1 MGSGGRPTTIA
12 AIVLALAMPLPAHS
26 QKSPAPPPSSQK
38 TPVPKQKKTAMPKVS
53 AFAALRAEYVK
64 EFLERFPVVATY
76 LGAEGLDSAYAALDG
91 KLRDYSPVALR
102 AERDTWAG
110 FQARLAKI
118 DVKTLAEPDRIDAS
132 VMGAQLAFLVHNLDR
147 HVHEKA
153 LDVFLEEPLRG
164 VEWALQGMA
173 PGAGGTR
180 GTKAEWQ
187 GVAARTAAVP
197 LYLKTALANVRRG
210 ASGNAIPDRRLIMAA
225 VDAAESTA
233 VYFEKRVAEKLA
245 SWGVDLD
252 AGTKASVAAAGP
264 SAAAAFREF
273 RKGLLDLFF
282 EPDGKALNPAFDR
295 DRFAAGE
302 AEYSWALKN
311 NLGVTRTPRELHAY
325 GKSEVAATL
334 GEMTVLARRIA
345 SDRDLPDASLA
356 SVLSSL
362 ANDVPKNDAE
372 MLSWYREACRRLVD
386 FGRKTGMFDLPADYR
401 LDVVFT
407 PPPLRDTIDAAYYP
421 APPFKTGGVGQF
433 YVTPTGDD
441 AAALREHA
449 RSAIASLAAHE
460 GFPGHDWYYQFM
472 RSHAASI
479 PAIRWLTPGGVEDS
493 LSMWEDSMSSEGWAL
508 YCERL
513 VGERRA
519 DFPDGFYTPEEQLFQ
534 LQNQLL
540 RDARVV
546 IDTGIHCGFM
556 SFDDA
561 VTYYARNVA
570 FVKGAV
576 STDAAVNPD
585 AAERA
590 GVAAARKEVFRY
602 SKWPTQAIT
611 YDLGKAEI
619 LALRE
624 ESQAVEGPGF
634 SERRFHEEFL
644 SEGQIPPGLFGAR
657 LLAKARARSAA
668 TDAPDST
675 NVGISR

>member
-1 MGSGGRPTTIA
+1 
-12 AIVLALAMPLPAHS
+12 
-26 QKSPAPPPSSQK
+26 
-38 TPVPKQKKTAMPKVS
+38 MPKVS
-53 AFAALRAEYVK
+53 AFAALRAEYLK

-110 FQARLAKI
+110 FRTRLAKI

-147 HVHEKA
+147 RVHEKA

-197 LYLKTALANVRRG
+197 VYLKTALANVRRG
-210 ASGNAIPDRRLIMAA
+210 ASGNAIPDR
-225 VDAAESTA
+225 
-233 VYFEKRVAEKLA
+233 
-245 SWGVDLD
+245 
-252 AGTKASVAAAGP
+252 
-264 SAAAAFREF
+264 
-273 RKGLLDLFF
+273 
-282 EPDGKALNPAFDR
+282 
-295 DRFAAGE
+295 
-302 AEYSWALKN
+302 
-311 NLGVTRTPRELHAY
+311 
-325 GKSEVAATL
+325 
-334 GEMTVLARRIA
+334 
-345 SDRDLPDASLA
+345 
-356 SVLSSL
+356 
-362 ANDVPKNDAE
+362 
-372 MLSWYREACRRLVD
+372 
-386 FGRKTGMFDLPADYR
+386 
-401 LDVVFT
+401 
-407 PPPLRDTIDAAYYP
+407 
-421 APPFKTGGVGQF
+421 
-433 YVTPTGDD
+433 
-441 AAALREHA
+441 
-449 RSAIASLAAHE
+449 
-460 GFPGHDWYYQFM
+460 
-472 RSHAASI
+472 SHAASI

-493 LSMWEDSMSSEGWAL
+493 ASMWEDSMSSEGWAL

-519 DFPDGFYTPEEQLFQ
+519 DFPDGFYSPEERFFQ

-546 IDTGIHCGFM
+546 IDTGIHCGFI
-556 SFDDA
+556 SFKDA
-561 VTYYARNVA
+561 VAYYARNVV

-590 GVAAARKEVFRY
+590 AVASARKEIFRY

-611 YDLGKAEI
+611 YHFGKADI

-624 ESQAVEGPGF
+624 ECQAVEGPGF
-634 SERRFHEEFL
+634 SERRFHEGFL
-644 SEGQIPPGLFGAR
+644 SEGQIPPGTFRAR
-657 LLAKARARSAA
+657 LLAKARARSAMTGVPDA
-668 TDAPDST
+668 TAIGS
-675 NVGISR
+675 SR